1 MGKQT
6 ETDECSS
13 KNQEVNK
20 VFNSEISNF
29 SQDQGNREPAPKVW
43 DWVTLACEEI
53 KGLGVPPHGREQPIP
68 QIDTEIAKPGTRLE
82 EVGLSAALLP
92 KKKGYFRIEN

>member
-43 DWVTLACEEI
+43 D
-53 KGLGVPPHGREQPIP
+53 
-68 QIDTEIAKPGTRLE
+68 
-82 EVGLSAALLP
+82 
-92 KKKGYFRIEN
+92 